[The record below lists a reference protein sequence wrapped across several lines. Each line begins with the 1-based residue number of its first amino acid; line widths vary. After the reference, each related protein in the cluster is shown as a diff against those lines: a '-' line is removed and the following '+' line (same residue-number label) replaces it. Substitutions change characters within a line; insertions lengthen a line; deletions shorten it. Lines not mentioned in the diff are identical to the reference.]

1 MGLFYEKHFFPQL
14 KDLVNTY
21 KPDLIWSDGPDA
33 INDKEWQVERTLAW
47 LYSESPVKDSVVVN
61 DRWANNTGMEI
72 ITPGNIVIQVHL
84 MISPGKNAG
93 E

>member
-1 MGLFYEKHFFPQL
+1 M
-14 KDLVNTY
+14 NTY

-61 DRWANNTGMEI
+61 DRWANNTGRKHGDYY
-72 ITPGNIVIQVHL
+72 TRNIVIQVHL